1 MDVIHRDLSASNV
14 FLSIQGDVKIGD
26 FGLSRTLACGLT
38 QAGGQLATTMCGTPS
53 YCSPELVNG
62 RPYGAASDVW
72 AVGLL
77 AYQIF
82 TLRHPFDGCSM
93 NQLVRKIIGAA
104 IDLSPLEKAP
114 YPAELTAIADTRHLL
129 HPEPAFRM
137 KLSQVLAM
145 PVVRGIDVG
154 VAASPNRVV
163 EPQSLKTGRLSPVS
177 DEEKACISG

>member
-1 MDVIHRDLSASNV
+1 
-14 FLSIQGDVKIGD
+14 
-26 FGLSRTLACGLT
+26 
-38 QAGGQLATTMCGTPS
+38 
-53 YCSPELVNG
+53 
-62 RPYGAASDVW
+62 
-72 AVGLL
+72 
-77 AYQIF
+77 
-82 TLRHPFDGCSM
+82 M